1 MARSP
6 RATAACWLD
15 SRPTSG
21 DGRRSADHRLSLHRA
36 VTTDPFTLAGVPRVD
51 LEPLAGPIR
60 ANLDSVNAAREA
72 GLGACRRTI
81 RACGSA
87 IRAVHRLDAA
97 RAEALRAEAR
107 VALREAQQAVAP
119 HPAVAFAGFLHD
131 AEKEYAEAML
141 TAALVSGDPLPSH
154 EEIGVQLPAWLNG
167 LAEAASELRRH
178 LLDRLRDGQ
187 LGRAEHLLVAM
198 EDVYDLL
205 VTIDYPDAVTG
216 GLRRSADSL
225 RAVLERTRS
234 DLTTTILQAR
244 LQSAIERRLGEP
256 RSST

>member
-1 MARSP
+1 MGDEMPPAP
-6 RATAACWLD
+6 RLRD
-15 SRPTSG
+15 
-21 DGRRSADHRLSLHRA
+21 
-36 VTTDPFTLAGVPRVD
+36 D
-51 LEPLAGPIR
+51 LEVLAGPVR
-60 ANLDSVNAAREA
+60 TNLDTVNSAREA

-87 IRAVHRLDAA
+87 IRAVHRLEAD
-97 RAEALRAEAR
+97 RAEELRVEAR
-107 VALREAQQAVAP
+107 IALREAQQALLP

-141 TAALVSGDPLPSH
+141 TAALVAGRPLASH
-154 EEIGVQLPAWLNG
+154 EQIGVEVPAWLNG

-178 LLDRLRDGQ
+178 LLDRLRAGN
-187 LGRAEHLLVAM
+187 LERAEKLLMAM
-198 EDVYDLL
+198 EDVYELL

-234 DLTTTILQAR
+234 DVTTTILQAR
-244 LQSAIERRLGEP
+244 LQSAIERRLGDGE
-256 RSST
+256 